1 MTCSWHGLGADGRNG
16 SGDRL
21 EIDRR
26 QTHYLGS
33 WHAGD
38 CDRDPH
44 DLEMRQTLWERPS
57 MNRARRLLAAVI
69 SVVGLAVL
77 VTLLTLVTRRW
88 W

>member
-1 MTCSWHGLGADGRNG
+1 MTSWHGLGADGRNAA
-16 SGDRL
+16 GDRL

-57 MNRARRLLAAVI
+57 GEHRHRGRLLAAAIACLV
-69 SVVGLAVL
+69 LAVVL
-77 VTLLTLVTRRW
+77 AMVWRMA
-88 W
+88 